1 MPAFLVALT
10 VLWLAIGCAFTSQC
24 RFATASRGWRGQLAQ
39 LLATFVLTVIW
50 PVLAWARVLALL
62 P

>member
-1 MPAFLVALT
+1 MPAPLLALMI
-10 VLWLAIGCAFTSQC
+10 LWLSIGCVFTSRC

-39 LLATFVLTVIW
+39 LLATVILTFIW
-50 PVLAWARVLALL
+50 PVLAWARARTLL

>member
-1 MPAFLVALT
+1 LT
-10 VLWLAIGCAFTSQC
+10 VLWLAIGCAFTWQC

>member
-1 MPAFLVALT
+1 MPAPLIALMI
-10 VLWLAIGCAFTSQC
+10 LWLAIGCVFTSRC

-39 LLATFVLTVIW
+39 LLATLILIVIW

-62 P
+62 S